1 MLVVGSPEL
10 FRRPSGLVSVGRLDP
25 SGPRP
30 APQGPWALHVLPPGI
45 SLRTG
50 FPEEGRPKVNL
61 DRRRLLATGSCAFL
75 TGVTRPAWSIPNTP
89 AAGRCHPLTR
99 SLLERARRRGR
110 DTPDRAM
117 AERAIRQFADASG
130 WTAPLVIK
138 WLDAPT
144 DAFDHL
150 SRFGLDAL
158 LDMETTG
165 FWRRDNLSAPRDA
178 ETFNR
183 AFEVRM
189 LANSL
194 LGVEEHDRM
203 LMAPKLQ
210 AKSASMSAN
219 RSDEEVFRVRAVSAQ
234 IGWLETSLAE
244 AAAQAVFNVELLLSA
259 GASEGSMAIDNQLRV
274 FEFYEH
280 GLLATWETP
289 DALICVP
296 TIRI

>member
-1 MLVVGSPEL
+1 MPA
-10 FRRPSGLVSVGRLDP
+10 
-25 SGPRP
+25 RP

-50 FPEEGRPKVNL
+50 FPEEGRPRVNL

-89 AAGRCHPLTR
+89 AAGQCHPLTR

-110 DTPDRAM
+110 DAPDRAM
-117 AERAIRQFADASG
+117 AERAIRQFAGASG
-130 WTAPLVIK
+130 WTKPLVIK

-150 SRFGLDAL
+150 SRFDLDAL
-158 LDMETTG
+158 LDMGSAG
-165 FWRRDNLSAPRDA
+165 FWRRGQPPAPRDV
-178 ETFNR
+178 ETFDR

-189 LANSL
+189 VANSL
-194 LGVEEHDRM
+194 LGVDDHDRM
-203 LMAPKLQ
+203 LMAPKLR
-210 AKSASMSAN
+210 AKSQARSAN
-219 RSDEEVFRVRAVSAQ
+219 RSDEEVFRVRAVSSQ
-234 IGWLETSLAE
+234 IGWLETSMAE
-244 AAAQAVFNVELLLSA
+244 AAAQAVSNVELLLST
-259 GASEGSMAIDNQLRV
+259 GASEDSGSIDNQLSI
-274 FEFYEH
+274 FESYER

-296 TIRI
+296 RLAACQSR